1 MAASTSSSS
10 SAVKLFDTRLI
21 AVFMV
26 GNIPDARCYLCVRL
40 QYFLKLGVYSIR
52 ENVTDDV
59 VLANND
65 LAMAV
70 DFQLPR
76 PSPVVL
82 NESD

>member
-1 MAASTSSSS
+1 M
-10 SAVKLFDTRLI
+10 R
-21 AVFMV
+21 
-26 GNIPDARCYLCVRL
+26 GCYLCVRL

-82 NESD
+82 NVSD

>member
-1 MAASTSSSS
+1 M
-10 SAVKLFDTRLI
+10 
-21 AVFMV
+21 
-26 GNIPDARCYLCVRL
+26 GGCYLCVRL
-40 QYFLKLGVYSIR
+40 QYFLKLGVHSVR
-52 ENVTDDV
+52 ENVADYV

-65 LAMAV
+65 LDMAV